1 MGLNLGNIG
10 KKLWELGGQA
20 ANFALNTN
28 PVTAIP
34 MAVARQVAPR
44 VAPAPI
50 RQQVQQVVQQP
61 QFRAPQ
67 MPRVDLGAIGRAVQ
81 QYTPKPQD
89 FLGGPINMMAQPAIR
104 GIGDALNSQPVKNVV
119 NKAWETKLPV
129 NKIMQTGLTSTMP
142 VTGFAMDQANKWF
155 ERQPG
160 FKQVNSADI
169 AKNTINSIG
178 NAPVV
183 REIKQ
188 VPGIK
193 QANEYLVAP
202 LVHSIGEGA
211 AREFDAFRG
220 AKPYQDTV
228 GGAAQAGLDVANTA
242 SLAYAPAKA
251 ATLAKG
257 GKAALN
263 VAPEAF
269 ARGAA
274 AGGGYNAAQQVTE
287 GKNPYNMDWGQ
298 IGIGAITGGTAN
310 AALPYAFGKV
320 GRTLNHKAV
329 NAARKTGESAT
340 GATTAATAA
349 TKRADIADN
358 RPYTSRLI
366 DDQANQF
373 QAGKINEKQFRNFVI
388 DDFQQRYGRNP
399 SKADINSLMAKQSP
413 DARVRG
419 EQIIKDVRAGTSPVK
434 FRTQADVT
442 TFPEAGKLRAQGID
456 AEVVPTNRPTVK
468 LKNQANIADTAPIP
482 DPPEVLLQKAGYKL
496 NDNGEWIN
504 PKGKVASIGEMQTII
519 EPKVLAKAEADVR
532 AGKIKMADTQAI
544 ENKVAKQDPLEALK
558 AEAKKYKSADH
569 FAIAGVHG
577 KVASDSK
584 RLILY
589 KGKGGELDLGDAT
602 GMNYIKKAGESKI
615 DMPKNT
621 TSFTENPFR
630 AREYGNIRAYSV
642 PTKDVMPTSEYKK
655 LLEKTTGGFSDRG
668 LWRRADKYPN
678 LIGDIQKAGYKG
690 FKDTNGEVV
699 LLDKKIATDLYNQV
713 HKPSVKL
720 KDNGI
725 IADTAPKPGKLTPE
739 DERIGRELGLTR
751 KQMLD
756 AQGQPANLRDNPVAA
771 VEKYNE
777 MGGNIDGPPIRTKDS
792 GLMQTPQLDAPHDFQ
807 GLFERQLGKQD
818 VSTELT
824 QSHRVGLR
832 GARDEVKKLNPL
844 RAMEHAIGTGLE
856 KLSRG
861 NRFSR
866 AIARTTQFVNK
877 EAGQDASMIKASHAF
892 HGAEG
897 YNEGAIKQLAEKVYN
912 LVPDEKSLTKVHAI
926 LDPET
931 ATKPVSM
938 GSLSKTEK
946 QAVGILRDIGDTI
959 NDTSYRQGM
968 ITKQQW
974 ESNKG
979 GKYIA
984 RLYKEVQDSDNVAEK
999 VLDIPDARGLF
1010 LGMYKNRVDMN
1021 EQLKAKLVRDPVKLA
1036 AIRMRQVANN
1046 SALIDYMGTAEKLG
1060 YVSTAPK
1067 PGFVKAD
1074 KGSRMANWSGK
1085 YVRQDVYE
1093 NINGFTALHKSA
1105 NVMNDVLDLYDGNP
1119 ARRLRKRMLTIY
1131 NPIVRAG
1138 NVTSNYFF
1146 AYLNGVNPAT
1156 FQKNKIWAHGA
1167 IKANDPIY
1175 IAAQKADLVNNDL
1188 VKTDR
1193 NLFNKDKQFLRSIDK
1208 DTNIARKADDKLT
1221 KNYGQTDDIAKL
1233 AALKSHL
1240 DRGYSMDDAV
1250 EMTRRG
1256 FQDYSR
1262 VGHAYDMG
1270 AKMPIFGNAFIRFQ
1284 GDLFTNILKNAAVDH
1299 PARLASIPLGILA
1312 LGNSLSSLSGETAED
1327 KKTREN
1333 RVGAPTLPFTN
1344 ISLEFQIPDFKG
1356 GSLGVLDAARFL
1368 GIYNRTDIDGNSL
1381 ADNISRVSPVNV
1393 FNPADLATEEGR
1405 RNVIKMASTDPLIG
1419 PMLGMLFDVD
1429 YRGKSIA
1436 DPSGVTSTGKQLFP
1450 DNPLSEA
1457 EKLRNRVQYAVRSY
1471 AAYPMNEIGD
1481 IMASIRGD
1489 AKNEQMAEGDNVPD
1503 NSGKDF
1509 LAREGYNTSGSL
1521 KNVAQSLGR
1530 LAGVRVQQ
1538 YGAEQAQQER
1548 DKEKMFAGFADV
1560 DKFKQSLDNKTRQWF
1575 ESAHGSVKNRDGSVT
1590 EFTDDPLYVVKRAG
1604 DLLDDKKFEAE
1615 KQYAYLQNKQD
1626 GKPIDPIFNLSR
1638 DLRLKVLQK
1647 KQLPPGAKD
1656 PELSNLYTQEWYQ
1669 DLQNQQEKYYAAK
1682 QAYNSAKGYKNNTA
1696 ENTYPT
1702 APPAI
1707 QRVMDQFNNLPKGTG
1722 ARSQWI
1728 RNNPQAFAAMKDQW
1742 AKKDHWE
1749 NQQRIGRGLAA
1760 TEGAEGVANGFQNAS
1775 SGSGFASGGGGGN
1788 YQKNA
1793 GSAYKYAVRLNAGGS
1808 VAKPKV
1814 TAKGLKSVRSVARA
1828 NTQPKVS
1835 LKRSLV

>member
-50 RQQVQQVVQQP
+50 RQQVQQAVQQP

-67 MPRVDLGAIGRAVQ
+67 MPRVDLGAISRSIQ
-81 QYTPKPQD
+81 NYSKPQD

-119 NKAWETKLPV
+119 NKAWDAKLPV

-155 ERQPG
+155 EKQPG

-169 AKNTINSIG
+169 AKNVISGVG

-183 REIKQ
+183 RDIKQ

-193 QANEYLVAP
+193 QANEYLISP

-220 AKPYQDTV
+220 AKPYKDTV
-228 GGAAQAGLDVANTA
+228 GGAAQAALDVANTA

-257 GKAALN
+257 GKAALG

-274 AGGGYNAAQQVTE
+274 AGGGYNAAQQVAE

-298 IGIGAITGGTAN
+298 IGIGAITGGAAN

-399 SKADINSLMAKQSP
+399 SKADINSLMAKQSA
-413 DARVRG
+413 DARIRG

-442 TFPEAGKLRAQGID
+442 TFPQAGKLRAEGIN
-456 AEVVPTNRPTVK
+456 AQVVPTNRPTVK
-468 LKNQANIADTAPIP
+468 LKNQANIADTAPMP

-496 NDNGEWIN
+496 NDNGDWIN
-504 PKGKVASIGEMQTII
+504 PKGKVASIGEMQTIT

-532 AGKIKMADTQAI
+532 AGKITEQQAEDI
-544 ENKVAKQDPLEALK
+544 TMKQ
-558 AEAKKYKSADH
+558 
-569 FAIAGVHG
+569 AG
-577 KVASDSK
+577 
-584 RLILY
+584 
-589 KGKGGELDLGDAT
+589 
-602 GMNYIKKAGESKI
+602 
-615 DMPKNT
+615 
-621 TSFTENPFR
+621 
-630 AREYGNIRAYSV
+630 
-642 PTKDVMPTSEYKK
+642 
-655 LLEKTTGGFSDRG
+655 
-668 LWRRADKYPN
+668 
-678 LIGDIQKAGYKG
+678 
-690 FKDTNGEVV
+690 
-699 LLDKKIATDLYNQV
+699 
-713 HKPSVKL
+713 KP
-720 KDNGI
+720 

-739 DERIGRELGLTR
+739 DERIGKGLGLTR
-751 KQMLD
+751 KQMLE
-756 AQGQPANLRDNPVAA
+756 AQGQPVNLRDNPVAA

-777 MGGNIDGPPIRTKDS
+777 MGGNIDGNPPIRTKDS
-792 GLMQTPQLDAPHDFQ
+792 GLMQTPQLDAPHNFQ
-807 GLFERQLGKQD
+807 GLFEKQLGKQEID
-818 VSTELT
+818 PGLT
-824 QSHRVGLR
+824 KSNRVGLR
-832 GARDEVKKLNPL
+832 GVRDEVKKLNPL
-844 RAMEHAIGTGLE
+844 RATEHAIGTELE

-866 AIARTTQFVNK
+866 AISRTAQFVNK

-912 LVPDEKSLTKVHAI
+912 LVPEEKSLTKIHAI

-931 ATKPVSM
+931 ATKPVSI

-1060 YVSTAPK
+1060 YVSTTPK

-1146 AYLNGVNPAT
+1146 AYLNGVNPVT
-1156 FQKNKIWAHGA
+1156 FQKNKLWAHKA
-1167 IKANDPIY
+1167 IKASDPIY

-1240 DRGYSMDDAV
+1240 DRGYSMGDAI

-1270 AKMPIFGNAFIRFQ
+1270 AKAPVFGNAFIRFQ
-1284 GDLFTNILKNAAVDH
+1284 GDLFVNILKNAAVDH

-1344 ISLEFQIPDFKG
+1344 ISLEFQLPDGKG

-1381 ADNISRVSPVNV
+1381 ADNISRVSPFNV

-1419 PMLGMLFDVD
+1419 PMLSTLFDVD
-1429 YRGKSIA
+1429 YRGKSVA

-1457 EKLRNRVQYAVRSY
+1457 EKWRNRAQYAVRSY

-1481 IMASIRGD
+1481 IAASIRGD
-1489 AKNEQMAEGDNVPD
+1489 AKNEQMADSGNVPD

-1521 KNVAQSLGR
+1521 KNVGQSIGR
-1530 LAGVRVQQ
+1530 LLGVRVQQ
-1538 YGAEQAQQER
+1538 YGSQQAQEER

-1682 QAYNSAKGYKNNTA
+1682 QAYNSSKGYKNNTA

-1760 TEGAEGVANGFQNAS
+1760 TEGAEGVANGFQNS
-1775 SGSGFASGGGGGN
+1775 SSGGSGFASGGGGN

-1835 LKRSLV
+1835 LKKSLV